1 MKKEWYSFAN
11 QLNLSNEIVKKEE
24 LDEMTK
30 KQYERNVLAAI
41 RKEPQTTQNNIKHNT
56 GKRHRGSIAAAVCL
70 VLLGG
75 MLAIFHEEVHA
86 AISHISYSLSTALG
100 LENDLTQ
107 YTEVVNTSVSDKGYV
122 VTLQEAIAAPEKLAI
137 SYTVQREDGQPFMD
151 YLSLNAALYVN
162 GSRIY
167 DSAGGQA
174 GFLDDE
180 KKILGCETSYDILGI
195 DLSSENTYEL
205 RFTASLDSYAGE
217 DIGGHW
223 DFKFKADGTELFAN
237 TKHMALGNEFT
248 LPNGASIILDTFSDN
263 ELEQRITFHTSGTFG
278 RYDVMLTATDEQ
290 GRIAEFYIS
299 RFGDG
304 KGYMLNSQYIEN
316 GRVLEDAKTVTVT
329 AFAVELPE
337 NDGKIPDDYVQL
349 GEPFIWDMTTL
360 K

>member
-1 MKKEWYSFAN
+1 MKKEWYKFAN
-11 QLNLSNEIVKKEE
+11 QLDLSNEVVKKEE
-24 LDEMTK
+24 LDEMAK
-30 KQYERNVLAAI
+30 KRYERNVLAAI
-41 RKEPQTTQNNIKHNT
+41 RKEQTTQNNTNRST
-56 GKRHRGSIAAAVCL
+56 GKKRKGAIAAAACL

-75 MLAIFHEEVHA
+75 TLAIFHEEVHA
-86 AISHISYSLSTALG
+86 AISHISYSISAALG
-100 LENDLTQ
+100 LENDLAQ

-122 VTLQEAIAAPEKLAI
+122 VTLQEAIAAPEKLVI
-137 SYTVQREDGQPFMD
+137 SYTAQREDGQPLTD
-151 YLSLNAALYVN
+151 YLSLDAALYVN

-167 DSAGGQA
+167 GGAGGQA

-180 KKILGCETSYDILGI
+180 KKILGCETSYDIPDI
-195 DLSSENTYEL
+195 DLSGENTYEL

-223 DFKFKADGTELFAN
+223 DFKFKADGMELFSN
-237 TKHMALGNEFT
+237 TKHMSLGNEFT
-248 LPNGASIILDTFSDN
+248 LPNGGSIILDTFSDN

-316 GRVLEDAKTVTVT
+316 GRILGDAKTVTVT
-329 AFAVELPE
+329 ASAVELPE

-349 GEPFIWDMTTL
+349 GEPFIWDMTNL